1 MRKQASEVALILVLG
16 ALACSTNREALAGP
30 EPRTFSD
37 YLAAK
42 HPSDIKVT
50 DKSGRTHWVHHPA
63 VDGDT
68 LRGERNHELPQPRL
82 AIAIADVDRVE
93 EPHFSPV
100 KTVGY
105 FGAFT
110 AAVALVIVVIASGV
124 HASY

>member
-1 MRKQASEVALILVLG
+1 MRKQALAAALMLMFG
-16 ALACSTNREALAGP
+16 ALACSTNRQVLAGP
-30 EPRTFSD
+30 EPRTLSE
-37 YLAAK
+37 YLAAA

-50 DKSGRTHWVHHPA
+50 DRSGRTHWVHHPV

-93 EPHFSPV
+93 EPHFSPL

-110 AAVALVIVVIASGV
+110 VAVALIVVVIASGV
-124 HASY
+124 HSSY